1 MKILG
6 IDPGYAIVGYG
17 VVEYR
22 ANRFTTLDYGAILT
36 PAHTP
41 CGGRLCT
48 IYEEM
53 CRILDLHR
61 PDCMSVE
68 KLYFTLSLIHI

>member
-41 CGGRLCT
+41 S
-48 IYEEM
+48 
-53 CRILDLHR
+53 R
-61 PDCMSVE
+61 PPSCSICSLLPSVV
-68 KLYFTLSLIHI
+68 